1 MHDTFSIIAI
11 GGYFFG
17 VVLAAIILLRWNKLA
32 PGHFHP
38 AEYLYCILSW
48 IFIYLIVEAAEQD
61 DSADL

>member
-1 MHDTFSIIAI
+1 MHDPFLTIALV
-11 GGYFFG
+11 GYLIG
-17 VVLAAIILLRWNKLA
+17 VVIAAIILLRWNKME

-48 IFIYLIVEAAEQD
+48 IFIYKIVEAAEQD